1 MKIICLHQSAE
12 LYGSDRSFLQVVTY
26 FSEREDV
33 TDILVLLPMHGPLV
47 TELQKLQVQVEI
59 TRLCILR
66 KVWLKKLQWGKL
78 LFPLFKLPSKY
89 KRFKHADIVYC
100 NTTVVMDFYLLALVL
115 KNRNILHVRE
125 IPGKWLTR
133 FFTFFINAGK
143 VLALYNSKSTAAAFK
158 KVIRGQV
165 VYNAFE
171 GFDYT
176 VAEPA
181 DVSETSQ
188 ALHFLLVGRIN
199 DWKGQDFAIDA
210 FSQLDAEQPFTLTIL
225 GSVFEGN
232 EHLLAELREKVQACG
247 LEDKVRFV
255 AFVPDPEPYYQEAD
269 VLLVPSKKPEPF
281 GRIAIEAMSIAKPV
295 IAADHGGL
303 SEIVVHEETG
313 LLFTPNSQK
322 DFIKCLQCYF
332 KDSHLMREHGIQG
345 YKRFKTQFSTQSL
358 TTALDEIF

>member
-47 TELQKLQVQVEI
+47 SELQKLKVQVEI

-66 KVWLKKLQWGKL
+66 KVWIKKLQWGKL
-78 LFPLFKLPSKY
+78 IFPLFKLPSKY
-89 KRFKHADIVYC
+89 KRFKQADIVYC

-125 IPGKWLTR
+125 IPDKWLTR

-158 KVIRGQV
+158 KVKRGQV

-171 GFDYT
+171 GFNYAGVPVNEVE
-176 VAEPA
+176 VAQP
-181 DVSETSQ
+181 
-188 ALHFLLVGRIN
+188 LKFLLVGRIN
-199 DWKGQDFAIDA
+199 DWKGQDFAVEA
-210 FSQLDAEQPFTLTIL
+210 FSQLDAEQPFSLTIL

-232 EHLLAELREKVQACG
+232 EHLLAELKEKVQAYG
-247 LEDKVRFV
+247 LQDKVRFI

-303 SEIVVHEETG
+303 SEIVIHKETG
-313 LLFTPNSQK
+313 LLFTPNSQM

-332 KDSHLMREHGIQG
+332 KDRHLIREHGLQG
-345 YKRFKTQFSTQSL
+345 YQRFKMQFSTQSL
-358 TTALDEIF
+358 TTALDDVF